1 MENDVL
7 EMLEGLYAL
16 VSEAWGV
23 PLGNDK
29 CIIEREKVLSTL
41 DEIKT
46 KLPVELAEAK
56 RLVSAK
62 EEFIGNAKREAESIR
77 KLAEERA
84 RHMVEEQE
92 IMRVSRAKSAEIM
105 AEAEAGSREMLDNAQ
120 HRSAELRRVAWEYV
134 DNSLRETEAAVN
146 TALGAIS
153 SVRTKFAALNVP
165 EAVQSPAPAQT
176 EATALTEADVPE
188 ELRDAEEIPEN

>member
-7 EMLEGLYAL
+7 EMLEMLYAM

-29 CIIEREKVLSTL
+29 CIIEREKVLSAL
-41 DEIKT
+41 DDIKT
-46 KLPVELAEAK
+46 RMPVELAEAK
-56 RLVSAK
+56 RLISAK

-92 IMRVSRAKSAEIM
+92 IMRQARAQSAQIM
-105 AEAEAGSREMLDNAQ
+105 AEAEEASNEMLTSARQ
-120 HRSAELRRVAWEYV
+120 RSAQLRRVAWEYV
-134 DNSLRETEAAVN
+134 DNSLRETEQAMN
-146 TALGAIS
+146 TALAAVS
-153 SVRTKFAALNVP
+153 SVRNKFAAISAPEVP
-165 EAVQSPAPAQT
+165 AETVPDEPAV
-176 EATALTEADVPE
+176 LTEADIPV
-188 ELRDAEEIPEN
+188 ELREEAPAEN